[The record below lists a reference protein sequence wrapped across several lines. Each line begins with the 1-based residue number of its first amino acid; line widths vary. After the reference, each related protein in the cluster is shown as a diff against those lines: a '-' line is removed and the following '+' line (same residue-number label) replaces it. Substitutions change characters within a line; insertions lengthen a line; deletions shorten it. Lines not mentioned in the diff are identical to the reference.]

1 MIRFVSI
8 YYTVAF
14 EYTDRGLCIGLRDRE
29 TDFPPAST
37 CGILSQDRRHKFIPL
52 DSSCRI
58 NRTSAARIYTRSS
71 SFFYT
76 CTRAPRPPARACTLA
91 GGSHAFVQSTKADH
105 HVLQACP
112 VSRIIMKKK
121 KKKKERCCYSILQL
135 LDFLIP
141 GNNRENIS
149 PPPCSSFVPLPR
161 RTPRRLATV
170 YQLAVSR
177 FSFYT
182 FFFPP
187 FETTLLAAYII
198 IPSCTVL
205 FIILSLIETASLAGV
220 VFGYGQGVS

>member
-1 MIRFVSI
+1 MSHQSH
-8 YYTVAF
+8 
-14 EYTDRGLCIGLRDRE
+14 IGRPYIHTLV
-29 TDFPPAST
+29 FF
-37 CGILSQDRRHKFIPL
+37 LLHL
-52 DSSCRI
+52 
-58 NRTSAARIYTRSS
+58 YTRSS
-71 SFFYT
+71 TPRSRMHAGGRKPRF
-76 CTRAPRPPARACTLA
+76 RPINKSRPPR
-91 GGSHAFVQSTKADH
+91 STGLPCFPH
-105 HVLQACP
+105 NNE
-112 VSRIIMKKK
+112 KK
-121 KKKKERCCYSILQL
+121 KKKKERRCYSILQL

-149 PPPCSSFVPLPR
+149 PPPCSSFVSLPR

-177 FSFYT
+177 FLFYT

-198 IPSCTVL
+198 IPSSTVL